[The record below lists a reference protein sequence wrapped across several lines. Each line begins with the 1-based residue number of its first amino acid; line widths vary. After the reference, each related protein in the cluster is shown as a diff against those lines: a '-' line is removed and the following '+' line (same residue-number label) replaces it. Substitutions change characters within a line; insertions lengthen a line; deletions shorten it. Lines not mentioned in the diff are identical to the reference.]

1 MSDVKF
7 SSLITASYLHG
18 NDYIA
23 IVRSGSSTDPTTLTA
38 PNNYIVQAKNFTASF
53 ATTASHSISSSHA
66 KMADYAPTNSDISAS
81 AIKVMNISASG
92 YVSAS
97 NITASTSMTSP
108 IGNFTNFTAS
118 NMTAS
123 GYVSASIVVASTSM
137 ISPIGNFTNL
147 TASNITASGY
157 VSASKMVAST
167 SMTSPIGNFT
177 NFTASNITASGYI
190 SASSVTAVDFHGTAS
205 YATTASYVT
214 TASYA
219 LRSGDDPDSL
229 TTYTP
234 SGGASYTFQG
244 MPNTFY
250 KVYVKGGGGGSAINQ
265 RYANDGSGIGGDGG
279 DGAGAEGFIKT
290 GASGQLLIVVGRQ
303 GLGGTLIT
311 LNGTSGELSM
321 VQSPDAGGS
330 IVATGGAGGAA
341 TTSGGEHRQ
350 TFGVDGAD
358 GVVIASTNFFL
369 VQSNVDLL
377 PLFGKGG
384 ITAEVTNWNTVG
396 NDTRSG
402 YAGAVFITSL

>member
-97 NITASTSMTSP
+97 NIT
-108 IGNFTNFTAS
+108 
-118 NMTAS
+118 
-123 GYVSASIVVASTSM
+123 
-137 ISPIGNFTNL
+137 
-147 TASNITASGY
+147 
-157 VSASKMVAST
+157 AST